1 MAEALNSVAK
11 SVINNFGFVT
21 LLIVIIAVW
30 CYVFYRI
37 ENNKAVASEG
47 KKNYLAKIERLELS
61 LCVLIGSGILL
72 FYYPGFVYQRWGG
85 SALAVSILKI
95 VVMVVTIQVI
105 GYVTLHL
112 SDLALL
118 VFVMSVIQYYMQ
130 FKVFNKS
137 ILFFSTWFLLCILVK
152 RRYGRIQVLALQTLI
167 SFLSAILSYYLFDF
181 VFQNGVREMY
191 YFYSN
196 RWELSNVQKILFL
209 SIVTL
214 VFIAIFAGGLL
225 ITKKLLDMYIENIRT
240 FSEKY
245 KEIGRYLLLMPLF
258 FGLVLLLL
266 DLFQYERMYFLNNRE
281 FLVTAV
287 CFVFF
292 IGIQIFYIRLLMQT
306 VRLKEHLQFQE
317 LEKESIE
324 SYQQDMVRNMKEIR
338 EMKHDLKNVF
348 LTMGGYVARSNDE
361 ELKAYYYEN
370 IAPFAGNE
378 IRKNDLYVSLQEIAN
393 ESLRAFLYYKYLEI
407 QNYHQEFQLMTFSDQ
422 SFLPYVTNTSDI
434 IRILGIFI
442 DNAREECAHIEEGS
456 VILIIKEKEG
466 ELQISVKNTVRK
478 SVLQSGIHV
487 GTTSKGLGRGNGL
500 EIVGKIIKKHDDILW
515 NSYFKE
521 EMFVQSINMKRR
533 IKSQ

>member
-1 MAEALNSVAK
+1 MAEALNSVVK

-30 CYVFYRI
+30 CYVFYKI

-47 KKNYLAKIERLELS
+47 KKNYLAKIERMELN
-61 LCVLIGSGILL
+61 LCVLIGSSVLL
-72 FYYPGFVYQRWGG
+72 FYYPGFVYHRWGG

-105 GYVTLHL
+105 GYITLHL

-130 FKVFNKS
+130 FKVFSKS

-266 DLFQYERMYFLNNRE
+266 DLFQYDRRYFGDNRE

-292 IGIQIFYIRLLMQT
+292 IGIQI
-306 VRLKEHLQFQE
+306 
-317 LEKESIE
+317 
-324 SYQQDMVRNMKEIR
+324 
-338 EMKHDLKNVF
+338 
-348 LTMGGYVARSNDE
+348 
-361 ELKAYYYEN
+361 
-370 IAPFAGNE
+370 
-378 IRKNDLYVSLQEIAN
+378 
-393 ESLRAFLYYKYLEI
+393 
-407 QNYHQEFQLMTFSDQ
+407 
-422 SFLPYVTNTSDI
+422 
-434 IRILGIFI
+434 
-442 DNAREECAHIEEGS
+442 
-456 VILIIKEKEG
+456 
-466 ELQISVKNTVRK
+466 
-478 SVLQSGIHV
+478 
-487 GTTSKGLGRGNGL
+487 
-500 EIVGKIIKKHDDILW
+500 
-515 NSYFKE
+515 
-521 EMFVQSINMKRR
+521 
-533 IKSQ
+533 